1 MISRKDIIMKD
12 KKIYMEKI
20 YEQFS
25 DDIKPTE
32 EMKKLYDEFSE
43 KILELKGKL
52 NEKQVIELTEL
63 EDLFSEIMSLEVKQS
78 FYKGF
83 SVAINLNSEVM

>member
-1 MISRKDIIMKD
+1 MKD

-32 EMKKLYDEFSE
+32 EMRKLYDKFSE
-43 KILELKGKL
+43 KILELKENFNDNQL
-52 NEKQVIELTEL
+52 IELTEL
-63 EDLFSEIMSLEVKQS
+63 EDLFSEIISLEVKQG
-78 FYKGF
+78 FFKGF

>member
-1 MISRKDIIMKD
+1 MKD
-12 KKIYMEKI
+12 KKVYMEKI

-32 EMKKLYDEFSE
+32 EMKKLYDEYSE
-43 KILELKGKL
+43 KILELKENL
-52 NEKQVIELTEL
+52 NDNQLIELTEL
-63 EDLFSEIMSLEVKQS
+63 EDLFSEIISLEVKQG
-78 FYKGF
+78 FFKGF

>member
-1 MISRKDIIMKD
+1 METKNKMLQ
-12 KKIYMEKI
+12 KIYMEKI

-32 EMKKLYDEFSE
+32 EMRKLYDKFSE
-43 KILELKGKL
+43 KILELKENFNDNQL
-52 NEKQVIELTEL
+52 IELTEL
-63 EDLFSEIMSLEVKQS
+63 EDLFSEIISLEVKQG
-78 FYKGF
+78 FFKGF